1 MIVGADCSNHPI
13 FEGNSLFKKSADI
26 LLGCFLGVMA
36 TPINACTTGVIF
48 DCDLTPSGH
57 LSLCLH
63 NKMVTMDLVADGKKI
78 VASEPL
84 ATADYQPWNGIGS
97 TDSAVVTFEADGRKF
112 DVATGRDTMDEAT
125 RELWSVSVWQDT
137 DDDHGSE
144 CTNTFAADV
153 LTTLWDQKM
162 LIEQCW
168 SRSEWVWKPRDQC
181 ADEHECA
188 C

>member
-1 MIVGADCSNHPI
+1 MRLISCS
-13 FEGNSLFKKSADI
+13 FAVAVAFAVSANTTD
-26 LLGCFLGVMA
+26 
-36 TPINACTTGVIF
+36 ACTTGVIF
-48 DCDLTPSGH
+48 DCDLKPSGH

-144 CTNTFAADV
+144 CTNTFSADV